1 MAPMQWRD
9 ATVSGTG
16 ATGFQAPSSVTA
28 RQEPDVRQVFDQVG
42 FVASASQVRQVNE
55 PAVSETS
62 QFAVAGSATAL
73 PVGLDLPCTEDPELF
88 FAESP
93 EDVETAKA
101 MCRGC
106 KARLACL
113 TGALER
119 REPWGVWGGELL
131 MRGAIVPRKRPRGR
145 PRKTE
150 VAA

>member
-1 MAPMQWRD
+1 MQWRT
-9 ATVSGTG
+9 ATVGGTDT
-16 ATGFQAPSSVTA
+16 TGFEVSVA
-28 RQEPDVRQVFDQVG
+28 IHDQLM
-42 FVASASQVRQVNE
+42 
-55 PAVSETS
+55 
-62 QFAVAGSATAL
+62 VAGLQSTATAL

-93 EDVETAKA
+93 QDVETAKA

-106 KARLACL
+106 QARLACL
-113 TGALER
+113 AGALER

-131 MRGAIVPRKRPRGR
+131 LRGTIVPRKRPRGR